1 MSTKQEQ
8 LDLLNKE
15 KALNQEDI
23 ELQNKQIEG
32 LNQARDQLK
41 KQEDQFNEQI
51 QYCND
56 KIVMLTADNVTIDDV
71 IKIVEAS

>member
-32 LNQARDQLK
+32 LNQARDELK